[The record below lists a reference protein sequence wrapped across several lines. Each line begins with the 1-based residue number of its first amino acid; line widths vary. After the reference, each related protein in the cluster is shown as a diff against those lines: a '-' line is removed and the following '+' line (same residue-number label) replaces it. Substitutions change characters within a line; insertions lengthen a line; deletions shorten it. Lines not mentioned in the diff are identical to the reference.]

1 MNLGW
6 SAAATLALSVTP
18 AVIQKDSEHM
28 IDAYISVCTK
38 GIGKFD
44 NTSIRPIKFRQMPHS
59 FQRYFNKVDDGQ
71 YFVFTG
77 ILKGYLISYRLREK
91 ISGGFTAICA
101 VAIEGMSI
109 DAGRTSVLRKLHIT
123 SVGKEPNRNHEVID
137 IDRNGNADI
146 RYLYLQNMNFA
157 TNSSVGPRFLVI
169 QSSVYN

>member
-6 SAAATLALSVTP
+6 IAGGILALSATP
-18 AVIQKDSEHM
+18 AVIQKDSERM

-44 NTSIRPIKFRQMPHS
+44 TNAIKPIKFRQMPYS
-59 FQRYFNKVDDGQ
+59 FQRYFNSVDNGQ
-71 YFVFTG
+71 YFAFTSA
-77 ILKGYLISYRLREK
+77 LKGYLISYRLPAKR
-91 ISGGFTAICA
+91 SGGFIAICA

-109 DAGRTSVLRKLHIT
+109 DAGRSSVLEKLNIN

-137 IDRNGNADI
+137 IDQNGNGEI
-146 RYLYLQNMNFA
+146 RYLYLRNMNFA